1 MRGNMMHF
9 FLSQSAMLFGGYIE
23 GQVIRIEGKETY
35 VRIINEV
42 DAARMA
48 RFPVNFTPNVG
59 YIRRKTEG
67 ACTYGIE
74 YIQCLSC
81 PPFSSVGA

>member
-1 MRGNMMHF
+1 MHF

-23 GQVIRIEGKETY
+23 GQVIRIEERKTY

-48 RFPVNFTPNVG
+48 RFPVSFTPNVG
-59 YIRRKTEG
+59 HILRKTKG
-67 ACTYGIE
+67 TCAYGIE
-74 YIQCLSC
+74 YI
-81 PPFSSVGA
+81 

>member
-1 MRGNMMHF
+1 MRGIMMHF

-23 GQVIRIEGKETY
+23 GQVIRIEGRKAY

-48 RFPVNFTPNVG
+48 RFPVNFTPNVD
-59 YIRRKTEG
+59 YIRRKTGG
-67 ACTYGIE
+67 AGTYGIE
-74 YIQCLSC
+74 YIQCLIRRPS
-81 PPFSSVGA
+81 AL